1 MSTKWPEATI
11 GEVCQLHT
19 GGTPS
24 RAKPEFFE
32 NGDIPWLVSGD
43 VNRTEILE
51 CEGRI
56 TEAGLSSSNAKF
68 LPLNSVVIALA
79 GQGKTRGTVALLR
92 IKATC
97 NQSVVAI
104 SPNSQDQLLPEYL
117 FWNLKGRY
125 QEIRR
130 MSGDDERDRRGLNM
144 AQIRSI
150 RIPLPPLDEQKRIV
164 TKLDKVLADLD
175 QVTENTKDS
184 LNEIDALWSVSIDNS
199 FSLINPSDSEF
210 EIVKL
215 GDVADFRPP
224 KKQAKEVLDDKDEVT
239 FMGMNALGELEID
252 ESLMDQRSL
261 SDVYS
266 SYTYFRDGDILLA
279 KITPCYENGKLSIAK
294 NLKNG
299 VGFGSSEFMVIRPGK
314 DLVPEYIQYFL
325 AQNSIRFQAINNMTG
340 SVGHKR
346 VPEDFIKSL
355 EIARISRNEQNR
367 IVAKLN
373 GIKVDVEALK
383 LKKKNTL
390 SDASKLRSS
399 ILSAAFAGD
408 F

>member
-1 MSTKWPEATI
+1 MEY
-11 GEVCQLHT
+11 
-19 GGTPS
+19 
-24 RAKPEFFE
+24 
-32 NGDIPWLVSGD
+32 
-43 VNRTEILE
+43 
-51 CEGRI
+51 
-56 TEAGLSSSNAKF
+56 GLSDVARVDFGTRVTRKKDQGTDYPVYGGGGATFSINAFNRDSCFIVSRFAMSEECVRYVPGKFFLNDSGLSVSTLNPDTLLQEYLDRFLLGSSKQ
-68 LPLNSVVIALA
+68 IYAL
-79 GQGKTRGTVALLR
+79 GRGTAQRNLDVDAFKKL
-92 IKATC
+92 T
-97 NQSVVAI
+97 I
-104 SPNSQDQLLPEYL
+104 S
-117 FWNLKGRY
+117 
-125 QEIRR
+125 
-130 MSGDDERDRRGLNM
+130 
-144 AQIRSI
+144 
-150 RIPLPPLDEQKRIV
+150 IPSLDEQKRIV

-239 FMGMNALGELEID
+239 FMGMKALGELEID